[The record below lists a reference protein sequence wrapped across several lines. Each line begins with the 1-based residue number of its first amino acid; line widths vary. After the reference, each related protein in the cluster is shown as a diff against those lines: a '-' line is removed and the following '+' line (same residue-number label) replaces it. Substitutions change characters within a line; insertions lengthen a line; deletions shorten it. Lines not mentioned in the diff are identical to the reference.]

1 MLVEERKGKHLSY
14 EEREKIQTSLKENLN
29 FKEIGLLLWKDPST
43 ISKEVKKHRFVVP
56 YKGKEQVKEN
66 RCALKKSCKRR
77 NICNK
82 NPRYRCKIP
91 CRNFIGCNRL
101 CPDFVQ
107 ATCPVT
113 TKPPY
118 VCNGCSRRMK
128 CILDKY
134 FYGSSGAHSEYS
146 QTLSNARKGI
156 ALDRDE
162 LAAMDSLVSPLIR
175 KGQPVSHIYAE
186 HAEEIEISERTLYT
200 YISSGYMAAKN
211 LDLHRMVR
219 YRKRRK
225 AREPVPDSKLKEG
238 RHYVDFQKYL
248 REYPDTE
255 VVEMDTV
262 EGTKGG
268 NLLLTM
274 LFRKS
279 KLMLAYLL
287 PDKTKKTLA
296 ERIGWLE
303 GELGTELFTKTYPVI
318 LTDNGVEF
326 ADPLLLETGMDG
338 VRRTSVFY
346 CDPGKSCQ
354 KGSLEK
360 NHEYIRYI
368 LPKGKSFD
376 DLTDEKVLGM
386 INHINSTARPGLNG
400 KTPMALAELLLDN
413 KVKEKLGLT
422 LIPADEVCLKP
433 ELLRS

>member
-1 MLVEERKGKHLSY
+1 MPVEEHKGRHLSHD
-14 EEREKIQTSLKENLN
+14 EREKICASLKDGLS
-29 FKEIGLLLWKDPST
+29 FKEIGLLLGRDPST
-43 ISKEVKKHRFVVP
+43 ISKEVKKRRYAVP
-56 YKGKEQVKEN
+56 FKGKEKVREN

-77 NICNK
+77 NVCNK
-82 NPRYRCKIP
+82 KPRYRCKIP
-91 CRNFIGCNRL
+91 CRNCIGCNRL
-101 CPDFVQ
+101 CPDFVEE
-107 ATCPVT
+107 TCPVT

-118 VCNGCSRRMK
+118 VCNACSKQAR

-134 FYGSSGAHSEYS
+134 HYGPSGAHREYR
-146 QTLSNARKGI
+146 QTLSYARKGI

-162 LAAMDSLVSPLIR
+162 LAALDSLVSPLIK
-175 KGQPVSHIYAE
+175 KGQPIAHIYAE
-186 HAEEIEISERTLYT
+186 HREEIGISERTLYK
-200 YISSGYMAAKN
+200 YIDSGYMAVIN
-211 LDLHRMVR
+211 LDLQRMVK

-225 AREPVPDSKLKEG
+225 IKEPVPDSKLKEG
-238 RHYVDFQKYL
+238 RHYEDFQKYL
-248 REYPDTE
+248 EEHPDTE

-268 NLLLTM
+268 KLLLTM

-279 KLMLAYLL
+279 NLMLAYLI

-303 GELGTELFTKTYPVI
+303 GELGTEMFTKTYPVI

-326 ADPLLLETGMDG
+326 ADPLLLETGIDG
-338 VRRTSVFY
+338 VNRTRVFY

-368 LPKGKSFD
+368 LPKGTSFD
-376 DLTDEKVLGM
+376 DQTDEKVLKM
-386 INHINSTARPGLNG
+386 ISHINSTARPGLNG

-413 KVKEKLGLT
+413 KVKEKLGLN
-422 LIPADEVCLKP
+422 LIPPDEVCLKP
-433 ELLRS
+433 ELLKH